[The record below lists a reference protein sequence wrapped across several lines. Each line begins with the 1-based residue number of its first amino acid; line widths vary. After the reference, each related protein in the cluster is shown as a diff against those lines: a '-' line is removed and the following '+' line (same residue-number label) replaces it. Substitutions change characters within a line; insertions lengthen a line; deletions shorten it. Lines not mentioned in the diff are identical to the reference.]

1 MRLAEALAQQ
11 ERAPLAGLCP
21 CHRAAPR
28 RGGGMWWVTGV
39 TAAAHRGARAL
50 LGTSPLRAG
59 RKDAGAVS
67 PSPRL
72 TGGCSQR
79 AGGGSF
85 SLTWLRNGKGGVIIL
100 FWFILGTSGPSLQG
114 TRFQVLNSSSFSE
127 RGRWIAGGR
136 EGGRDAKHSSR
147 SSIC

>member
-1 MRLAEALAQQ
+1 
-11 ERAPLAGLCP
+11 
-21 CHRAAPR
+21 
-28 RGGGMWWVTGV
+28 MWWVTGV

-67 PSPRL
+67 PSPPL

-100 FWFILGTSGPSLQG
+100 FWFILGTSGPNLQG